1 MWQIRPIPAVR
12 LRDARLLLLDQK
24 ETYHFMKYW
33 LPQITRV
40 PVTLLMKPRQWLGLS
55 YLSLAQVRE
64 AIYKNVLITSSCLK
78 PGFLS
83 VFYYFS
89 WHVLRSS
96 SEQPSTSKEKQPL
109 PCVSATEVIARPEE
123 AHPCSFLPAMY
134 RLCLLSLLLSLAI
147 RDTSSPDDGKHSS
160 EKDF

>member
-1 MWQIRPIPAVR
+1 MWQIRPTPAVR

-64 AIYKNVLITSSCLK
+64 AIYKNVLITSPCLK

-134 RLCLLSLLLSLAI
+134 RLCLLSLLPSLAI